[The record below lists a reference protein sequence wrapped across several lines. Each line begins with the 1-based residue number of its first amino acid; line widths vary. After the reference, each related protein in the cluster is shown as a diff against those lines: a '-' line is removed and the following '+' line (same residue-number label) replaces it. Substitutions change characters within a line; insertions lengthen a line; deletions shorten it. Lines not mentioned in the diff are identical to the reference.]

1 MRPFR
6 VILALVLAA
15 GSAFAQTGSPG
26 QGATA
31 AAASPAAQP
40 EVPFVS
46 RLRAEVVESG
56 IRLTWKDSPDVV
68 GTCLIYRSA
77 APITAQNLGS
87 ATLAGTVGSGVETW
101 VDTPPDANPYFYA
114 VVMQDARGTR
124 YPLAIP
130 YRNVTG
136 EAVALAPG
144 QPAVPAEEAASPPA
158 ATAPTPS
165 TTQTAAVP
173 APAAPAAAAP
183 SAPAPAAAAPQPAA
197 GSARPSA
204 APPPPAGEPAR
215 ITGIAATLAPSGDAV
230 TVTFASSNP
239 ARDLLLFW
247 SSAPIATP
255 LDLLS
260 AGSATTLDP
269 GTTRYVLPAAP
280 GSSYWF
286 AVLDA
291 GLYRVGQTPLVQGFN
306 TTSTPVEVPGQA
318 ALAGSGSRRVSP
330 LPTLGVSLGSAS
342 GSPDAGS
349 DIAALPAPEPVS
361 AATEAAIQQLL
372 KDAGQA
378 PKPAPSPA
386 FLPGD
391 QGAQSGAG
399 ADGLV
404 DIVQGS
410 FSHGDMGGAQQKL
423 LGYLSVPRS
432 QQAAA
437 RARFYLGQSDWFLGK
452 TREALLEF
460 LSASELYYQE
470 SQPWIDAA
478 LETLEAEDSVGR

>member
-15 GSAFAQTGSPG
+15 GSAFAQTGSPA

-46 RLRAEVVESG
+46 RLRAEAVESG
-56 IRLTWKDSPDVV
+56 IRLTWTDSPDVV

-77 APITAQNLGS
+77 APITAQNLGT

-101 VDTPPDANPYFYA
+101 VDTPPDATPYFYA
-114 VVMQDARGTR
+114 IVMQDARGTR

-136 EAVALAPG
+136 AAVALAPA
-144 QPAVPAEEAASPPA
+144 QPAVAAAPA
-158 ATAPTPS
+158 AS
-165 TTQTAAVP
+165 TTQTAAAP
-173 APAAPAAAAP
+173 APAAPAAVAP
-183 SAPAPAAAAPQPAA
+183 SAPAPAVAAPQPTAA
-197 GSARPSA
+197 AARPSA
-204 APPPPAGEPAR
+204 ASLPPAGEPAR
-215 ITGIAATLAPSGDAV
+215 ITGIAATLSPGGDAV

-318 ALAGSGSRRVSP
+318 ALAGSGSRRVPP
-330 LPTLGVSLGSAS
+330 LPTLGVSLGSAA

-349 DIAALPAPEPVS
+349 DVAALPEPRPVS

-399 ADGLV
+399 SDGLV

-432 QQAAA
+432 LQAAA
-437 RARFYLGQSDWFLGK
+437 RARFYLGQSDWFLGM

-478 LETLEAEDSVGR
+478 LETLEAQDSVGR